1 MMTSIFVDADACPV
15 KAEITKVADR
25 HGLSVYMV
33 ANGAMRLPESP
44 NLTRVLV
51 GEGFDV
57 ADDWIAGRIGE
68 GDIAVTAYIQLAARC
83 LKQAA
88 AVIGPTGRVFD
99 TDNIGNALA
108 MRELKS
114 QLRDM
119 GEIRDHG
126 PAFSKRDRSRF
137 LEVLE
142 ETVRGFRRSD

>member
-57 ADDWIAGRIGE
+57 ADLVDRNNANQPQTSFIIIYAHE
-68 GDIAVTAYIQLAARC
+68 FDY
-83 LKQAA
+83 
-88 AVIGPTGRVFD
+88 VF
-99 TDNIGNALA
+99 
-108 MRELKS
+108 
-114 QLRDM
+114 
-119 GEIRDHG
+119 
-126 PAFSKRDRSRF
+126 
-137 LEVLE
+137 
-142 ETVRGFRRSD
+142 